1 MSIETYMWIVWLAAV
16 VIAVIVEAVTND
28 LVSVWFAAG
37 ALIALVV
44 SFIPNVPW
52 WVEVIIFVVISASAF
67 ILLRPFLKKFMKHD
81 LVKTNVDEII
91 GKKAVVTIAGN
102 LRQPGE
108 VLKKKKK
115 WSAIPEKEG
124 EELIED
130 EIVTV
135 LAIQGVKLVV
145 RKEEEK

>member
-81 LVKTNVDEII
+81 LVKE
-91 GKKAVVTIAGN
+91 A
-102 LRQPGE
+102 
-108 VLKKKKK
+108 LKRPP
-115 WSAIPEKEG
+115 SQSPQA
-124 EELIED
+124 
-130 EIVTV
+130 
-135 LAIQGVKLVV
+135 A
-145 RKEEEK
+145 

>member
-44 SFIPNVPW
+44 
-52 WVEVIIFVVISASAF
+52 AF

-91 GKKAVVTIAGN
+91 GKKAVVTISGN

-108 VLKKKKK
+108 VFVDGKK